1 MYVEE
6 RRSLCCVLYCV
17 LCCAVLC
24 VLQTRPKTQVFPL
37 LLPQVRGDLAPVFES
52 ILSYTEGLDNVL
64 PPAELDCAAPV
75 WAVAE
80 AVLEDQAAEGGAGAR
95 AGAGAR
101 EGEEDGVGDGA
112 ELAELGERRLLDA
125 VVACNV
131 CHISPFAVTEGL
143 MAGAARYLA
152 PGGGLFVY
160 GPFIVEGVRVILR
173 RIL

>member
-1 MYVEE
+1 M
-6 RRSLCCVLYCV
+6 LCAVL
-17 LCCAVLC
+17 CAVLC

-131 CHISPFAVTEGL
+131 CHISPFVVTEGL

>member
-1 MYVEE
+1 M
-6 RRSLCCVLYCV
+6 
-17 LCCAVLC
+17 CCAVRVC
-24 VLQTRPKTQVFPL
+24 RRVLIQVFPL

-80 AVLEDQAAEGGAGAR
+80 AVLEDQGVEGADGAGTGAGAV
-95 AGAGAR
+95 
-101 EGEEDGVGDGA
+101 EDDGVERA
-112 ELAELGERRLLDA
+112 ERAELGERKLLDA

-160 GPFIVEGVRVILR
+160 GPFIVEGVRVIL
-173 RIL
+173 L

>member
-1 MYVEE
+1 M
-6 RRSLCCVLYCV
+6 
-17 LCCAVLC
+17 
-24 VLQTRPKTQVFPL
+24 
-37 LLPQVRGDLAPVFES
+37 FES

-80 AVLEDQAAEGGAGAR
+80 AVLEDQGVEGADGAGTGAGAV
-95 AGAGAR
+95 
-101 EGEEDGVGDGA
+101 EDDGVERA
-112 ELAELGERRLLDA
+112 ERAELGERKLLDA

-160 GPFIVEGVRVILR
+160 GPFIVEGVRVIL
-173 RIL
+173 L

>member
-1 MYVEE
+1 M
-6 RRSLCCVLYCV
+6 LCAV
-17 LCCAVLC
+17 LCAVLCSVLC

-80 AVLEDQAAEGGAGAR
+80 AVLEDQAAEGGAR

-131 CHISPFAVTEGL
+131 CHISPFVVTEGL